1 MLGLGIWYSTK
12 KTGKIKVNNMEK
24 LEMEK
29 VISGLLTVN
38 GCDPEKNTY
47 VDITRLSCRLGFN
60 VGNAK
65 LDESEEGFVAV
76 RPSST
81 KRKDTLG
88 DKVIGV
94 NRVREVVWKRFI
106 IAHELAH
113 FVLHYKMGSLY
124 LHKYNKKVEKGT
136 EEKEASYFAA
146 ALLMPRVSFSLK
158 YKKCKQSGLFGNSL
172 LFRLSA
178 IYKVPLEI
186 VAFRIEAI
194 GEMEKGNDNV

>member
-1 MLGLGIWYSTK
+1 
-12 KTGKIKVNNMEK
+12 MEK

-113 FVLHYKMGSLY
+113 FVLHYLY

-158 YKKCKQSGLFGNSL
+158 YKKCKQSGLFGNAL